1 MIENFPMRQ
10 NKNRLSAI
18 SALAL
23 SACACASLATPA
35 AVAAPDAGELSDL
48 SLEQLSNV
56 VVTSVSRQDQL
67 LARAAAS
74 ITIISSSDIRRS
86 GARSLPEALRLAPN
100 LQVAR
105 VDARN
110 YAITARGFNSAFEN
124 KLLVLVDGRSIYS
137 PLFSGVFWDAQ
148 DLVMDD
154 IERIEVISGPGST
167 IWGANAVNG
176 VINVIT
182 KSAAETLGGR
192 ASLAAGGGER
202 TGTARYGAA
211 LGANASYRLY
221 AKTVRVD
228 DSVTASGVSTRT
240 GFGRSQAGFRTDWD
254 LDRPGDSATLSGDAY
269 QGLLGQIGT
278 PDIRIGGANLN
289 ASVKGRHGDNGDY
302 HLQLLFDH
310 TGRTQP
316 NAFAEV
322 LDTVDVQAQ
331 YNLQFGQRHRLSFG
345 AGYRFAKDDL
355 ESSAG
360 AGFAFLPAALDLHT
374 GNVFAQDEIALSE
387 ALRLTAGLKVEHNNY
402 TGAEFLPNLRL
413 GWSASRD
420 SLLWGSLARTV
431 RAPSRIDR
439 DFYAPAAPAVVDGV
453 PRFAIGGGPEFVSE
467 TANVF
472 ELGYRAQPTPQF
484 SWSVTGFYSQYDR
497 LRTLEPLAGGGVA
510 FRNFGEGRV
519 RGIEAWGR
527 WHPSDS
533 LHLSAG
539 LVRQAIRTGLSAG
552 SLDASGATGLATDDP
567 GRHWLL
573 RASKDLSDTSQ
584 VDATLRY
591 QASLP
596 APAVPAY
603 YEMDVRWMW
612 ALLPD
617 TELALVGQN
626 LLHASHVEFG
636 AAPGASV
643 LERSVLLKLTQR
655 F

>member
-1 MIENFPMRQ
+1 MRQ
-10 NKNRLSAI
+10 NKTRLFIAGACLAMPGAIAAAASAN
-18 SALAL
+18 
-23 SACACASLATPA
+23 T
-35 AVAAPDAGELSDL
+35 GELSDL

-56 VVTSVSRQDQL
+56 VVTSVSRQEEL

-124 KLLVLVDGRSIYS
+124 KLLVLIDGRSVYS

-182 KSAAETLGGR
+182 KSARDTPGGR
-192 ASLAAGGGER
+192 ATLAVGGGER
-202 TGTARYGAA
+202 TGTARYGAD
-211 LGANASYRLY
+211 LGARASYRLY
-221 AKTVRVD
+221 AKTMRVD
-228 DSVTASGVSTRT
+228 DSVTAAGVGTRT
-240 GFGRSQAGFRTDWD
+240 GFERSQAGFRTDWD
-254 LDRPGDSATLSGDAY
+254 LAAAGDSATVSGDAY
-269 QGLLGQIGT
+269 QGSLGQLGT

-289 ASVKGRHGDNGDY
+289 ASVKGRHGQGGERGDDYAGDY
-302 HLQLLFDH
+302 RLQLIIDH
-310 TGRTQP
+310 TERNQP
-316 NAFAEV
+316 NAFV
-322 LDTVDVQAQ
+322 DYLDTVDVQAQ
-331 YNLQFGQRHRLSFG
+331 YNLQLGRRHRLSFG
-345 AGYRFAKDDL
+345 AGYRFAKDEVDN
-355 ESSAG
+355 G
-360 AGFAFLPAALDLHT
+360 AGFAFLPAELNLHT
-374 GNVFAQDEIALSE
+374 GNVFAQDEIALTDS
-387 ALRLTAGLKVEHNNY
+387 LRLTAGLKVEHNNY

-413 GWSASRD
+413 GWSPSAASLVWS
-420 SLLWGSLARTV
+420 SLSRTV

-439 DFYAPAAPAVVDGV
+439 DFYAPAVPNVVNGVAQFAV
-453 PRFAIGGGPEFVSE
+453 GGGPDFVSE

-484 SWSVTGFYSQYDR
+484 SYSVTGFYSQYDR
-497 LRTLEPLAGGGVA
+497 LRTLEPLVGGGLA
-510 FRNFGEGRV
+510 FSNFGEGRV
-519 RGIEAWGR
+519 RGVEVWGR
-527 WHPSDS
+527 WHPLDS

-539 LVRQAIRTGLSAG
+539 LVQQSIRTGLSSG
-552 SLDASGATGLATDDP
+552 SQDSSGATGLSTNDP

-573 RASKDLSDTSQ
+573 RVSKDFSDTSQ

-591 QASLP
+591 QGSLP

-612 ALLPD
+612 NVLPN

-636 AAPGASV
+636 GAPGASV
-643 LERSVLLKLTQR
+643 FERGLLLKLTQR

>member
-1 MIENFPMRQ
+1 MP
-10 NKNRLSAI
+10 A
-18 SALAL
+18 ALA
-23 SACACASLATPA
+23 AM
-35 AVAAPDAGELSDL
+35 AAPDASELSDL

-56 VVTSVSRQDQL
+56 VVTSVSRQDEL

-74 ITIISSSDIRRS
+74 ITIISNSDIRRS

-110 YAITARGFNSAFEN
+110 YAVTARGFNSAFEN
-124 KLLVLVDGRSIYS
+124 KLLVLIDGRSVYS

-182 KSAAETLGGR
+182 KSAGDTLGGR
-192 ASLAAGGGER
+192 ATLAAGGGER
-202 TGTARYGAA
+202 AGTARYGAE
-211 LGANASYRLY
+211 LGAHGSYRVY
-221 AKTVRVD
+221 AKTMRVD
-228 DSVTASGVSTRT
+228 DSVTASGASTET
-240 GFGRSQAGFRTDWD
+240 GFERSQAGFRADWD
-254 LDRPGDSATLSGDAY
+254 LGQAGGSATVSGDAY
-269 QGLLGQIGT
+269 QGSLGQIGT
-278 PDIRIGGANLN
+278 RDIRIGGANLN
-289 ASVKGRHGDNGDY
+289 ASVKGRRGDDGDY
-302 HLQLLFDH
+302 RLQLLFDH
-310 TGRTQP
+310 TGRNQP
-316 NAFAEV
+316 NAFVEH
-322 LDTVDVQAQ
+322 LDTVDAQAQ
-331 YNLQFGQRHRLSFG
+331 YNLQLGQRHRLSLG
-345 AGYRFAKDDL
+345 AGYRFAKDEL
-355 ESSAG
+355 ENG
-360 AGFAFLPAALDLHT
+360 AGFAFLPAELNLHT
-374 GNVFAQDEIALSE
+374 GNVFAQDEIALTE
-387 ALRLTAGLKVEHNNY
+387 ALRFTAGLKVEHNNY

-413 GWSASRD
+413 GWSPSNT
-420 SLLWGSLARTV
+420 SLVWSSLSRTV

-439 DFYAPAAPAVVDGV
+439 DLYAPATPSIVNGV
-453 PRFAIGGGPEFVSE
+453 PRFAIAGGPDFVSE

-472 ELGYRAQPTPQF
+472 ELGYRAQPTPRF
-484 SWSVTGFYSQYDR
+484 SYSVTGFYSQYDR

-510 FRNFGEGRV
+510 FRNFGEGNV
-519 RGIEAWGR
+519 RGVEMWGR
-527 WHPSDS
+527 WHPLDS

-539 LVRQAIRTGLSAG
+539 LVQQAIRTGLSNG
-552 SLDASGATGLATDDP
+552 SKDGSGATGLSTNDP

-591 QASLP
+591 QGSLP

-612 ALLPD
+612 APRPD
-617 TELALVGQN
+617 TELSLLGQN
-626 LLHASHVEFG
+626 LLHGSHVEFG
-636 AAPGASV
+636 GAPGASV
-643 LERSVLLKLTQR
+643 FERSVMLKLTQR

>member
-10 NKNRLSAI
+10 NKTRLFKSRL
-18 SALAL
+18 LAL
-23 SACACASLATPA
+23 SACASLAMPA
-35 AVAAPDAGELSDL
+35 AVAAPDASELSDL

-56 VVTSVSRQDQL
+56 VVTSVSRQEEL

-74 ITIISSSDIRRS
+74 IAIIGSSDIRRS
-86 GARSLPEALRLAPN
+86 GARSLSEALRLAPN

-124 KLLVLVDGRSIYS
+124 KLLVLIDGRSVYS

-167 IWGANAVNG
+167 VWGANAVNG

-182 KSAAETLGGR
+182 KSATETLGGR
-192 ASLAAGGGER
+192 ATFAAGGGER
-202 TGTARYGAA
+202 TGTARYGAE
-211 LGANASYRLY
+211 LGSHASYRVY

-228 DSVTASGVSTRT
+228 DSVTASGVSTGT
-240 GFGRSQAGFRTDWD
+240 GFERSQAGFRTDWD
-254 LDRPGDSATLSGDAY
+254 LDRAGASATLSGDAY
-269 QGLLGQIGT
+269 QGSLGQIGT
-278 PDIRIGGANLN
+278 RNIRIGGANLN
-289 ASVKGRHGDNGDY
+289 ASVTGRRGDNGDY
-302 HLQLLFDH
+302 RLQLLFDH
-310 TGRTQP
+310 TERNQP
-316 NAFAEV
+316 NAFVEH
-322 LDTVDVQAQ
+322 LDTVDAQAQ
-331 YNLQFGQRHRLSFG
+331 YNLRLGQRHRLSFG

-355 ESSAG
+355 QSG
-360 AGFAFLPAALDLHT
+360 AGFAFLPAELNLHT
-374 GNVFAQDEIALSE
+374 GNVFAQDEIALAE
-387 ALRLTAGLKVEHNNY
+387 ALRFTAGLKVEHNNY

-413 GWSASRD
+413 GWSPSNT
-420 SLLWGSLARTV
+420 SLVWSSLSRTV

-439 DFYAPAAPAVVDGV
+439 DFYAPAAPGIVNGV
-453 PRFAIGGGPEFVSE
+453 PRFAIGGGPDFVSE

-472 ELGYRAQPTPQF
+472 ELGYRAQPTALF

-497 LRTLEPLAGGGVA
+497 LRTLEPLAGGGVG

-519 RGIEAWGR
+519 RGVEMWGR

-539 LVRQAIRTGLSAG
+539 LVRQAIRSGLSAG
-552 SLDASGATGLATDDP
+552 SRDSSGATGLSTNDP

-573 RASKDLSDTSQ
+573 RASKDISDTSQ

-591 QASLP
+591 QGSLP

-612 ALLPD
+612 ALLPN
-617 TELALVGQN
+617 TELALIGQN
-626 LLHASHVEFG
+626 LLHGSHVEFG
-636 AAPGASV
+636 GAPGASV
-643 LERSVLLKLTQR
+643 FERSVMLKLTQR